1 MSQPTTR
8 NRFLTLLFLLGCLL
22 FNYPPLAAFNQP
34 AFLFGVPLLFVYVF
48 AAWAV
53 LIGLV
58 AAIVERR

>member
-1 MSQPTTR
+1 MSQPNAR

-22 FNYPPLAAFNQP
+22 FNYPPLAAFNRP
-34 AFLFGVPLLFVYVF
+34 VFLFGIPLLYAYVF